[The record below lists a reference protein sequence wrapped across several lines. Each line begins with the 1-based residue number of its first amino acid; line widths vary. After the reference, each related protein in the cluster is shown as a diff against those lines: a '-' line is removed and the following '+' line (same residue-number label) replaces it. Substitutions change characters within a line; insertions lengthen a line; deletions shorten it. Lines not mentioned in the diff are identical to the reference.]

1 MSIDPDLEAADPSG
15 RALRRR
21 GSLRK
26 RIIQFVLLAA
36 VLTVGGMTGYEW
48 WTLGRFEIST
58 DDAYVGADNSLL
70 SAKISGYVVS
80 VEADENQAVRKGD
93 VIARVDDGDYRLAVQ
108 AAEDKIATQEA
119 IIERFGVEE
128 VSARATIDEAAA
140 NIEAAKAEL
149 ERASLDF
156 TRQEK
161 LVAKNHASRQSLD
174 NARAAR
180 DSARAS
186 LSATRASLASAKADL
201 SVLDAQRTEE
211 KHILS
216 ELRTSLDKVK
226 RDLSFTVIRA
236 PIDGVV
242 GNRAVEIGQF
252 VQPGSRIAAVVPLH
266 KVYVDA
272 NFKETQLSLVHVG
285 QAVSLAVDAYPD
297 HVFPGRVES
306 ISPASGSVF
315 SLLPPE
321 NATGNFTKIVQRL
334 PVRVSFDSALSDS
347 WILRPG
353 MSVEVTIDTRN
364 DPGAGGLATARAD
377 TLPAK
382 VRD

>member
-1 MSIDPDLEAADPSG
+1 MSTDPDLEAADSSDGTP
-15 RALRRR
+15 RRH

-26 RIIQFVLLAA
+26 RIIQFVLLVA
-36 VLTVGGMTGYEW
+36 VLTGGGFAGYEW
-48 WTLGRFEIST
+48 WTVGRFEIST

-80 VEADENQAVRKGD
+80 VEAAENQAVRKGD

-119 IIERFGVEE
+119 TIERFGVEE
-128 VSARATIDEAAA
+128 ESARASIDEASA

-156 TRQEK
+156 ARQEK

-180 DSARAS
+180 DSARAN

-211 KHILS
+211 KYILS
-216 ELRTSLDKVK
+216 ELRTALDKAK

-236 PIDGVV
+236 PIDGIV
-242 GNRAVEIGQF
+242 GNRAVEVGQY
-252 VQPGSRIAAVVPLH
+252 VQPGSRIAAVVPLD

-272 NFKETQLSLVHVG
+272 NFKETQLSQVHIG
-285 QAVSLAVDAYPD
+285 QAVSLAIDAYPD

-334 PVRVSFDSALSDS
+334 PVRVSFDAALSDS
-347 WILRPG
+347 RVLRPG
-353 MSVEVTIDTRN
+353 MSVEVTIDTRD
-364 DPGAGGLATARAD
+364 DPSAGSLATARAD
-377 TLPAK
+377 TFPAK
-382 VRD
+382 VSD